1 MLEAIV
7 LVGGEGT
14 RLRPLTL
21 TTPKPLLPVA
31 GVPFLAHQFAR
42 LRDAGV
48 GRIILATSY
57 RAELF
62 AQVFDGGTFDG
73 VELVFITED
82 HPMGTGGAIANAAT
96 GLTCGPDE
104 PVIVFNGDVLSGHDL
119 TAQLAVHHSVDA
131 DVTLHLVEVDD
142 ARRFGCVPS
151 DDNGRVTDFLEKMP
165 EPVTNQVNAG
175 CYVFKRKVI
184 ATIPTDRPVSVERE
198 TFPGLLADNAH
209 IQAYVE
215 TAYWLDL
222 GTPAT
227 YVQGSQDLVTGVIA
241 SSALPAAV
249 GESLILSGAHVV
261 PEAQVSGGSVIGH
274 NARIGQAR
282 VGGSVLFDD
291 VVVGDDAYVED
302 CLIGTGATIGS
313 GARLVRTV
321 VGDGAVI
328 AAGTELQD
336 ARAWNEAGELTVTS
350 E

>member
-1 MLEAIV
+1 
-7 LVGGEGT
+7 
-14 RLRPLTL
+14 
-21 TTPKPLLPVA
+21 
-31 GVPFLAHQFAR
+31 
-42 LRDAGV
+42 
-48 GRIILATSY
+48 
-57 RAELF
+57 
-62 AQVFDGGTFDG
+62 
-73 VELVFITED
+73 
-82 HPMGTGGAIANAAT
+82 
-96 GLTCGPDE
+96 
-104 PVIVFNGDVLSGHDL
+104 
-119 TAQLAVHHSVDA
+119 
-131 DVTLHLVEVDD
+131 
-142 ARRFGCVPS
+142 
-151 DDNGRVTDFLEKMP
+151 MP

-282 VGGSVLFDD
+282 VAGSVLFDD

-313 GARLVRTV
+313 GARLARTV